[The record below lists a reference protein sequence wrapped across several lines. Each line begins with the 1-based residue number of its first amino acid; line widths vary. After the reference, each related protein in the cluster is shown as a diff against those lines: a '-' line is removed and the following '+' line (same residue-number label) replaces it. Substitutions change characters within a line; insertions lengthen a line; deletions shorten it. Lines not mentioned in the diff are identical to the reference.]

1 MGQFNRAMCAL
12 LRLQR
17 KNEVLLSVIVK
28 DMGIL
33 GHGTALLPVV
43 ILLLA
48 QHSGVW
54 APQLCTKQENHDPPS
69 LAQVVGLLSMC
80 SPVSFLLQSFNP
92 HFTDEK
98 TEASSRSVDYV
109 HRHIT
114 FERQCHLLS
123 LFLFLL
129 LQTTNPQ
136 FVHLKRKPSVS
147 LLCDFFISL

>member
-1 MGQFNRAMCAL
+1 MCAL

-28 DMGIL
+28 DMGIS

-43 ILLLA
+43 ILLLT

-54 APQLCTKQENHDPPS
+54 VPQLCKKQENHDPPCVPS
-69 LAQVVGLLSMC
+69 LAQVVGLLSMLAPFN
-80 SPVSFLLQSFNP
+80 SYYNLFNP

-98 TEASSRSVDYV
+98 TEASSRSVEYV

-114 FERQCHLLS
+114 FERQCRSLY